1 MTAGLS
7 PLMLTIKSEMKLNTE
22 RATRSPCHQIS
33 DFGKSATVIFEMLKL
48 EIVVMEVGMG
58 GRLDATV
65 TYPTEP
71 LCPLLLASI

>member
-1 MTAGLS
+1 
-7 PLMLTIKSEMKLNTE
+7 
-22 RATRSPCHQIS
+22 
-33 DFGKSATVIFEMLKL
+33 MLKL